1 MVKFKFFWPA
11 FNIFRMLETFF
22 KVADGIGN
30 NLKYFVRYD
39 YFQQLCKYRRK
50 TIHQIDN
57 CVRSL
62 QAKYN
67 LSNSNKK
74 VIKYFESVVSIK
86 WWSQPDGPFCK
97 RTLSEFLQFC
107 NIANI
112 MLHYLNIYVVHAH
125 TMLTPRYLDNYS
137 KVNLIKS

>member
-1 MVKFKFFWPA
+1 MII
-11 FNIFRMLETFF
+11 FNNYVNT
-22 KVADGIGN
+22 
-30 NLKYFVRYD
+30 
-39 YFQQLCKYRRK
+39 YRRK
-50 TIHQIDN
+50 TIRQIDN

-74 VIKYFESVVSIK
+74 VINSKVLLVLIK

-137 KVNLIKS
+137 KVQLSG